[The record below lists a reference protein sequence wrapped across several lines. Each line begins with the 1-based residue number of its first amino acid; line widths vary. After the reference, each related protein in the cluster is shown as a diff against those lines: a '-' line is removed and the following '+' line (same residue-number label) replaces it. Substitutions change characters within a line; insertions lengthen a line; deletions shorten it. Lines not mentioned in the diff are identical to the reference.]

1 MFGDLAGRDS
11 RTNLQ
16 EGFLLFHLP
25 CGCEACL
32 ESAVAFE
39 KQWMIPEIPFNRAL
53 TLFYLQNVTP
63 VGQDLLQ
70 IRSYVYAEEPNIDIH
85 NFVGTFTRVSE
96 PRGAQG
102 PAWGATGARA
112 RYPLPAGLCRGIALW
127 RRVLPGGVTGVRA
140 RCPAPAGLC
149 WGVALCHVG
158 VTSPS
163 EDSALKTDILASQ

>member
-102 PAWGATGARA
+102 PAWGRDRGAGHE
-112 RYPLPAGLCRGIALW
+112 PRG
-127 RRVLPGGVTGVRA
+127 RRVLPGGVTGVRS

>member
-102 PAWGATGARA
+102 PAWGRDRGAGHEPRGTQGPA
-112 RYPLPAGLCRGIALW
+112 RGA
-127 RRVLPGGVTGVRA
+127 TGVRA
-140 RCPAPAGLC
+140 MSLEGAGSCL
-149 WGVALCHVG
+149 GA
-158 VTSPS
+158 
-163 EDSALKTDILASQ
+163 